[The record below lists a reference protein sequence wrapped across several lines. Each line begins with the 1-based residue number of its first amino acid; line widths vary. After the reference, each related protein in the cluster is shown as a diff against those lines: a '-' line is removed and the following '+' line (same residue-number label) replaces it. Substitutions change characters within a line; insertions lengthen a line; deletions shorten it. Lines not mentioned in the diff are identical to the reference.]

1 MIDLENFQNIIN
13 NVFLIFLSKIIN
25 HFYIYITSRLTYDVF
40 GFRNSQIIYK
50 KKNKSIYLN

>member
-13 NVFLIFLSKIIN
+13 NVFFIFLSKIIN

-50 KKNKSIYLN
+50 KKTSQFI